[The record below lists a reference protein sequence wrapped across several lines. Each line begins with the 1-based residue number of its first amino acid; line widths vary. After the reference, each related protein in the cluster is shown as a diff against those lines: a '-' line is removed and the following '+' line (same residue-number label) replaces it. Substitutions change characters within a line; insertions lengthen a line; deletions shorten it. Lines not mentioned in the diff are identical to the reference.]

1 MDIAEEGSLH
11 FDVCSGQLTQKIGKC
26 STSMNVNLTRELTRV
41 GDLAQPV
48 FDEIKYSLGK
58 KLDKDDKDSGMD
70 HPA

>member
-1 MDIAEEGSLH
+1 
-11 FDVCSGQLTQKIGKC
+11 
-26 STSMNVNLTRELTRV
+26 MNVNLTRELTRV

-48 FDEIKYSLGK
+48 FDEIKYALGK